1 MTNPIENMP
10 ILYSFKRCPY
20 AIRARMALG
29 YAKIN
34 HIHREID
41 LKNKHPDFLKT
52 SPKGTVPVL
61 VDPDQQQVI
70 DESVDIV
77 RYALTKHQPKD
88 WLPVSVVDQI
98 QNAKLFNDMMQTFVP
113 AVRKIKYGGAQDEE
127 HEAVET
133 ARKFLNTIES
143 QVADKQHLLDA
154 PSALDIL
161 CFPNI
166 RQLAIHDGNWLSHHD
181 LKHVENW
188 INFWCKSNIFETIFV
203 NQPTWNPELDPI
215 VIKHK

>member
-1 MTNPIENMP
+1 MTKSIENLP

-29 YAKIN
+29 YAKID

-61 VDPDQQQVI
+61 IDPKRQQVI
-70 DESVDIV
+70 DESLDIV
-77 RYALTKHQPKD
+77 RYALTEHQPKD
-88 WLPVSVVDQI
+88 WLPVSVIDQED
-98 QNAKLFNDMMQTFVP
+98 NTKLFDDMMQTFVP
-113 AVRKIKYGGAQDEE
+113 AVRKIKYGTTQNED
-127 HEAVET
+127 HEAIDT
-133 ARKFLNTIES
+133 ARWFLDRIETKLS
-143 QVADKQHLLDA
+143 GQHHLLNG

-166 RQLAIHDGNWLSHHD
+166 RQLAIHDKDWLSHHQ
-181 LKHVENW
+181 LIGVANW
-188 INFWCKSNIFETIFV
+188 INFWCESDVFKTIFV
-203 NQPTWNPELDPI
+203 NQLTWNTDQSPI
-215 VIKHK
+215 IVKHK